1 VTWKIDVFCHI
12 LPRRYYDY
20 LVRHVAGEAYMQ
32 KRVRGIPALYDL
44 DARFRLLDA
53 HPDYVQVLSL
63 AAPPLEAVAPP
74 DRSPELARVANDA
87 LAELVERYPDR
98 FVGFVA
104 SLPMN
109 DPEAAVQEADR
120 AIRELGATGVQ
131 IYTNVNGKPL
141 DAPEYLPLFER
152 MSQHDLPIWVH
163 PTRPPDHPDYPTETR
178 SKYDIWWTFGWPY
191 ETSVF
196 MARMVFSG
204 LFDRF
209 PNLKILTHH
218 MGGMV
223 PYFEGRVGW
232 GLDQLGTRT
241 DSEEDLRAKEA
252 LKKRPLEYFRLF
264 YADTALFGALPAT
277 ECGIAFFGA
286 ERVLFATDFPFDPQG
301 GALYI
306 RETIR
311 VVENV
316 SFSPEAKGAILEGN
330 ARRLLRLRL

>member
-1 VTWKIDVFCHI
+1 MGRKIDVFCHI
-12 LPRRYYDY
+12 LPERYYDY
-20 LVRHVAGEAYMQ
+20 MVRHVAGEAYMQ
-32 KRVRGIPALYDL
+32 KRVRGVPALYQLDLRFRIL
-44 DARFRLLDA
+44 DAY
-53 HPDYVQVLSL
+53 PDYVQVLSL
-63 AAPPLEAVAPP
+63 AAPPLEAVAGP
-74 DRSPELARVANDA
+74 DRSLELARVANDA
-87 LAELVERYPDR
+87 MAELVDRYPDR

-104 SLPMN
+104 ALPMN
-109 DPEAAVQEADR
+109 NPDAAVAEADR
-120 AIRELGATGVQ
+120 AISELGATGVQ

-141 DAPEYLPLFER
+141 DSPEYLPLFER
-152 MSQHDLPIWVH
+152 MSHHDLPIWVH
-163 PTRPPDHPDYPTETR
+163 PTRTPDQPDYPTETR

-196 MARMVFSG
+196 MARVVFSG

-232 GLDQLGTRT
+232 GLDQLGRRT
-241 DSEEDLRAKEA
+241 DSEEDLRAKER
-252 LKKRPLEYFRLF
+252 LTKRPLDYFRMF

-286 ERVLFATDFPFDPQG
+286 ERVLFATDFPFDPEG
-301 GALYI
+301 GSLFI

-311 VVENV
+311 VIENV
-316 SFSPEAKGAILEGN
+316 SFSPEDKQAIFEGN

>member
-1 VTWKIDVFCHI
+1 
-12 LPRRYYDY
+12 
-20 LVRHVAGEAYMQ
+20 
-32 KRVRGIPALYDL
+32 
-44 DARFRLLDA
+44 
-53 HPDYVQVLSL
+53 
-63 AAPPLEAVAPP
+63 
-74 DRSPELARVANDA
+74 
-87 LAELVERYPDR
+87 
-98 FVGFVA
+98 
-104 SLPMN
+104 
-109 DPEAAVQEADR
+109 
-120 AIRELGATGVQ
+120 
-131 IYTNVNGKPL
+131 
-141 DAPEYLPLFER
+141 
-152 MSQHDLPIWVH
+152 
-163 PTRPPDHPDYPTETR
+163 
-178 SKYDIWWTFGWPY
+178 
-191 ETSVF
+191 
-196 MARMVFSG
+196 
-204 LFDRF
+204 
-209 PNLKILTHH
+209 
-218 MGGMV
+218 MV

>member
-1 VTWKIDVFCHI
+1 MARKIDVFCHI
-12 LPRRYYDY
+12 LPQRYYDY
-20 LVRHVAGEAYMQ
+20 MVRHVAGEAYMQ

-44 DARFRLLDA
+44 GARFRILDA
-53 HPDYVQVLSL
+53 YPDYFQVLSL
-63 AAPPLEAVAPP
+63 AAPPLEAVAGS

-87 LAELVERYPDR
+87 MAELVDRHPDR

-109 DPEAAVQEADR
+109 HPEAAVQEADR
-120 AIRELGATGVQ
+120 AITELGATGVQ

-141 DAPEYLPLFER
+141 DGPEYLPLFER
-152 MSQHDLPIWVH
+152 MSHHDLPLWVH
-163 PTRPPDHPDYPTETR
+163 PTRPPDQPDYPTESR

-196 MARMVFSG
+196 MARVVFGG

-241 DSEEDLRAKEA
+241 DVEEDLRAKEA
-252 LKKRPLEYFRLF
+252 LRKRPLDYFRAF

-286 ERVLFATDFPFDPQG
+286 ERVLFATDFPFDPEG
-301 GALYI
+301 GSLFI

-311 VVENV
+311 VIENV
-316 SFSPEAKGAILEGN
+316 SFPPEVKQAIFEGN